1 MSINIVPI
9 QKLCTIKESKFM
21 IRKLAATIAVA
32 VLAIA
37 VTIIPS
43 SAQNIPAGPPGTGFW
58 VFWQLQ
64 NIDTTAG
71 SVSMTA
77 YEVEGGSA
85 NQVGSESYALGLNSA
100 LAYHPG
106 LPVTFPNGDRIG
118 FSSDVNF
125 TRGSAVISSDVDVVA
140 IAQLGN
146 NKSGEVGDP
155 SGLGKAT
162 SFYQG
167 IGSTNA
173 STVVNFPL
181 VKNDFNGQTTTF
193 YIQSAGSDADV
204 TITYKMNDGTSHTES
219 RTIGANR
226 MWEFSPLNA
235 APAIA
240 SGCSGGG
247 ATSPCQGAATVES
260 SSGAIVGVVVEHP
273 AQGVPVKLAL
283 STRGLTDA
291 DQGTKLLA
299 PIIKNAFNGST
310 TGFSVQNV
318 GNADATVK
326 IDLTVTNAADAS
338 LIGNQYSETVTIA
351 PGSAEIFIA
360 ARNNLGGM
368 PAGTFASATVESTN
382 GQKLVGAVNENN
394 KGQKA
399 VYAAF
404 CTTGCGTADTAATKT
419 QIAAPLVKDFF
430 NGKTTGLV
438 VANAGNAPTKMRAT
452 YVDAA
457 GVSRTIESSQDI
469 PAGGAVSFF
478 SVNTNPG
485 GRFTATGGVNFADF
499 FNTKNSVTVE
509 STTGQPIVAVA
520 QESARDGTGLDIK
533 NYEGFNY

>member
-1 MSINIVPI
+1 MRNRLFTAITAV
-9 QKLCTIKESKFM
+9 
-21 IRKLAATIAVA
+21 AALIAVM
-32 VLAIA
+32 V
-37 VTIIPS
+37 IPAA
-43 SAQNIPAGPPGTGFW
+43 AQSIPAGPPGTGYW
-58 VFWQLQ
+58 VFWQVQ
-64 NIDTTAG
+64 NIDTAAG
-71 SVSMTA
+71 AISMTA
-77 YEVEGGSA
+77 YEVEGGDGDS
-85 NQVGSESYALGLNSA
+85 VNSLSFNIGQGNA

-106 LPVTFPNGDRIG
+106 LAPTFDNGGDRIG
-118 FSSDVNF
+118 FSSDINF
-125 TRGSAVISSDVDVVA
+125 SKGSAVISSDVDVVA

-146 NKSGEVGDP
+146 NNSGTVG
-155 SGLGKAT
+155 GGGKAT

-173 STVVNFPL
+173 SQTVNFPL

-193 YIQSAGSDADV
+193 YVQSAGSDANV
-204 TITYKMNDGTSHTES
+204 TITYKMNDGSTATET

-226 MWEFSPLNA
+226 MWEFSPVNA
-235 APAIA
+235 VEGDGSKIDT
-240 SGCSGGG
+240 GCSGGG
-247 ATSPCQGAATVES
+247 ATSACQGAATAVS
-260 SSGAIVGVVVEHP
+260 SSGSIVGVVVEHP
-273 AQGVPVKLAL
+273 TVGAPAALAL

-318 GNADATVK
+318 GTAAATVD
-326 IDLTVTNAADAS
+326 INLTVTNASDAA
-338 LIGNQYSETVTIA
+338 LIGNTYNETVTIQ
-351 PGSAEIFIA
+351 PGAAEIFIA

-368 PAGTFASATVESTN
+368 PAGTFASATVESN
-382 GQKLVGAVNENN
+382 GSQLVGTVNENN

-404 CTTGCGTADTAATKT
+404 CTEGCGSAGTAATKT
-419 QIAAPLVKDFF
+419 KLAAPLVKDFF

-438 VANAGNAPTKMRAT
+438 VANAGTAATKMKAT
-452 YVDAA
+452 YVDAS
-457 GVSRTIESSQDI
+457 GTTRVIESTQDV

-485 GRFTATGGVNFADF
+485 TRFTAVSGVTNFADF
-499 FNTKNSVTVE
+499 FNSKNSVIVE

-520 QESARDGTGLDIK
+520 QESARDSSGLDIK